1 MTGVPVPF
9 PFPFPFPAFVA
20 SNDIDTMELVLDR
33 ALDPCL
39 DAESGLSS
47 TGELTLILKLGLP
60 FVLKDEDLARC
71 LKGVSPEPEMGVEGG
86 GERRWWGFEL
96 LVGRASME
104 TDESVSLPLEELS
117 LDL

>member
-1 MTGVPVPF
+1 MTGVPAAVPV
-9 PFPFPFPAFVA
+9 PVPAFDV
-20 SNDIDTMELVLDR
+20 SNDTMELVLDR